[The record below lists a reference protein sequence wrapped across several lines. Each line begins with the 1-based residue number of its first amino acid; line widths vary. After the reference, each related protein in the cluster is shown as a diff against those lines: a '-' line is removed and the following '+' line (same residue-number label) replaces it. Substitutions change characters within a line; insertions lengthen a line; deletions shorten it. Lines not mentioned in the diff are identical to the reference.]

1 MVNYDIATGREFMFQ
16 ISMERLSLQLIK
28 KNFLS
33 LNRFHPLNYH
43 KASNP
48 TFLSTPLKF
57 QKKLPS
63 TNISYMKTGSNRK
76 RGYWF
81 LKRKLGDF
89 RNLHWWLKKIS
100 CTDCLIFHYFLVTK
114 KKNYLWKLYTTFLNL
129 ILVTVRF
136 IKS

>member
-48 TFLSTPLKF
+48 SFLSTPLKF

-63 TNISYMKTGSNRK
+63 TNISCMKTGSNRK
-76 RGYWF
+76 REYWF
-81 LKRKLGDF
+81 LKMKLGDF
-89 RNLHWWLKKIS
+89 HNLHWWLKKIS
-100 CTDCLIFHYFLVTK
+100 CTDSDFSLLFGNK

-129 ILVTVRF
+129 IVVTVRF